1 MRSFLLVTERMLEDH
16 LPGGIHNQSSY
27 VETKPVPKTNKVSE
41 RDFALLD
48 RLLQQKPN
56 ASTIA
61 IESIILFSQNK
72 TRKWIEKKSEAE
84 RKQLFQAA
92 RKLTPQFRKK
102 YKDRRREIQ
111 QYRANVILK
120 RKNDKE
126 KKCKKDEAIRKQLVE
141 EIEINGFWQ
150 SEERV
155 EAELVLTKS
164 IQQKKN
170 KLKAQI
176 KFRKLVLLQEYDD
189 KSVFNFSK
197 KGKQLSVEDFKNNLI
212 KLINANE
219 YSHNDSPSLSSNF
232 KNSQYS
238 NDPYI
243 KEPSTLVG
251 TTVEHTFIIDEGTG
265 ECQTFH
271 GKIISQVKVGKDKTF
286 FNIKYEGFEDKYW
299 TYQILQDYIDGDLII
314 I

>member
-1 MRSFLLVTERMLEDH
+1 MAVRGKSRSRT
-16 LPGGIHNQSSY
+16 GI
-27 VETKPVPKTNKVSE
+27 
-41 RDFALLD
+41 
-48 RLLQQKPN
+48 
-56 ASTIA
+56 
-61 IESIILFSQNK
+61 
-72 TRKWIEKKSEAE
+72 
-84 RKQLFQAA
+84 
-92 RKLTPQFRKK
+92 
-102 YKDRRREIQ
+102 
-111 QYRANVILK
+111 
-120 RKNDKE
+120 
-126 KKCKKDEAIRKQLVE
+126 
-141 EIEINGFWQ
+141 
-150 SEERV
+150 
-155 EAELVLTKS
+155 TKS

-251 TTVEHTFIIDEGTG
+251 KTVEHTFIIDEGTG
-265 ECQTFH
+265 ECQTFR

-314 I
+314 